1 MPDSPEARARKNIDQ
16 LLPAAGWVVQSRD
29 EVNSAAGHGIAIR
42 EFPMKP
48 GFGEADYLL
57 YVDGQALG
65 VVEAKKEGS
74 TLTGFEGQ
82 TSKYSEGPPDSLP
95 APRRPL
101 PFGYQSTGI
110 ETRFT
115 DLLEP
120 DAASRNVFSFHRP
133 EALAD
138 WLRDELAEPNYTVKS
153 RIRQAP
159 ALAEKGLRP
168 AQIKAIKNLELS
180 LGQGKPRALIQM
192 ASGVVKIFTACNFIY
207 RLIKYAGA
215 RRVLFLVDR
224 SNLGR
229 QTLKEFQN
237 SRTPEEQG
245 PSGPEWLERV

>member
-16 LLPAAGWVVQSRD
+16 LLTTAGWVVQSRD
-29 EVNSAAGHGIAIR
+29 EVNLAAGRGIAIR

-82 TSKYSEGPPDSLP
+82 TAKYSEGLPDSLP
-95 APRRPL
+95 APQRPL

-115 DLLEP
+115 NLLEP

-133 EALAD
+133 ETL
-138 WLRDELAEPNYTVKS
+138 
-153 RIRQAP
+153 P
-159 ALAEKGLRP
+159 AWVGGG
-168 AQIKAIKNLELS
+168 IKH
-180 LGQGKPRALIQM
+180 PRA
-192 ASGVVKIFTACNFIY
+192 N
-207 RLIKYAGA
+207 RHA
-215 RRVLFLVDR
+215 R
-224 SNLGR
+224 
-229 QTLKEFQN
+229 
-237 SRTPEEQG
+237 
-245 PSGPEWLERV
+245 